1 MIPEEIKDKV
11 SKGENL
17 TTEFKECINEV
28 SGSVYET
35 ICSFLNH
42 SGGDILLGIKDSGE
56 IVGVNK
62 NTIADL
68 IKSIANTVNNMEIF
82 TPRVAIYPEI
92 ITLNDN
98 NIIHIYVPSSPSVHS
113 YKKKFYDR
121 NGDADLDVTQD
132 PGLLAS
138 LFNRK
143 TVYSSERQI
152 IPMLTM
158 SDLDPHAFNK
168 CKKLISITK
177 PAHPWLTMTNE
188 EILRSAK
195 LFVKDSTT
203 GLEGICLAG
212 LLLFGTEDSI
222 MTFWPIYRIE
232 AIYRNKTYA
241 YHLKNDLKDT
251 TRYDD
256 RITERRNLIQAYY
269 TLSEFVERH
278 LPDKFYLEDSNPQR
292 QDIRSNIFREV
303 IANLCVHREYSNP
316 TPGIFEIFSD
326 RVIVSNWSKL
336 ALGEKSGMVSIEELQ
351 TYPKNPLL
359 INVFRQ
365 LGWVEELGSGF
376 RNIKKYAPLY
386 YTRSV
391 IEIQNTERFIF
402 AMTYQDTS
410 ITSEGNIEILSV
422 KNSELSSTNNSKS
435 VNESEN
441 PTDIISKDVNS
452 VNYTKFN
459 LHIIARALVTEF
471 ISGISDK
478 IATRMTEELVAIYN
492 AKQLTKQELKD
503 RLDLSDEQAKI
514 DLREL
519 TRNRLLDQNNKD
531 KTYKLSEKISEKI
544 RILKL
549 LSENK

>member
-56 IVGVNK
+56 TFVVNK
-62 NTIADL
+62 SIH
-68 IKSIANTVNNMEIF
+68 KS
-82 TPRVAIYPEI
+82 
-92 ITLNDN
+92 L
-98 NIIHIYVPSSPSVHS
+98 H
-113 YKKKFYDR
+113 
-121 NGDADLDVTQD
+121 
-132 PGLLAS
+132 
-138 LFNRK
+138 
-143 TVYSSERQI
+143 
-152 IPMLTM
+152 
-158 SDLDPHAFNK
+158 
-168 CKKLISITK
+168 
-177 PAHPWLTMTNE
+177 
-188 EILRSAK
+188 
-195 LFVKDSTT
+195 
-203 GLEGICLAG
+203 
-212 LLLFGTEDSI
+212 
-222 MTFWPIYRIE
+222 
-232 AIYRNKTYA
+232 
-241 YHLKNDLKDT
+241 
-251 TRYDD
+251 
-256 RITERRNLIQAYY
+256 
-269 TLSEFVERH
+269 
-278 LPDKFYLEDSNPQR
+278 
-292 QDIRSNIFREV
+292 
-303 IANLCVHREYSNP
+303 
-316 TPGIFEIFSD
+316 
-326 RVIVSNWSKL
+326 
-336 ALGEKSGMVSIEELQ
+336 
-351 TYPKNPLL
+351 
-359 INVFRQ
+359 
-365 LGWVEELGSGF
+365 
-376 RNIKKYAPLY
+376 

-391 IEIQNTERFIF
+391 IETQNTERFIF
-402 AMTYQDTS
+402 AMTYQDLS
-410 ITSEGNIEILSV
+410 IINEDNIL
-422 KNSELSSTNNSKS
+422 KNSKLISTNNSKS

-452 VNYTKFN
+452 VNYSKFN